1 MSKKQPVKVK
11 LKRLD
16 AGQISD
22 QIKRFEGEL
31 QRRVV
36 GQQKPIEE
44 IVASFSGLTSGI
56 RNPDRPVVTLLFM
69 GPTGVGKTETVKVL
83 AHALF
88 GSKKAFTRINC
99 QEFASPHQVAKLLG
113 SPPGYVGSDV
123 EPMLSQKNIDKYHRE
138 AYEKKMGIFRRGS
151 GSVKRIFPEDSG
163 HYLSIILFDEV
174 EKADPVLWNSILGIL
189 DDGHLTLGNNQEVD
203 FTRSIIILTSNVGS
217 TEMARLIEGRIG
229 FASRQDETLHKDIEK
244 EALRAAKAVFPLEFL
259 NRFDAIVVFRTLTR
273 QHLTHILDLYIDDL
287 HQRAVNSDLP
297 FILELT
303 PHVKQF
309 LIEKGTDPQF
319 GARPLRRAF
328 AKWIGNPLSNLL
340 TTGQVKAGDLVRA
353 HILHEKVVFD
363 LVTPQQSGALVI
375 AKHTGR

>member
-1 MSKKQPVKVK
+1 MTKKRAPKVK

-31 QRRVV
+31 QRRVI
-36 GQQKPIEE
+36 GQHKAIEE
-44 IVASFSGLTSGI
+44 IVTSFSGLTSGL
-56 RNPDRPVVTLLFM
+56 RNTDRPVLTLLFM

-83 AHALF
+83 AQTLF

-113 SPPGYVGSDV
+113 SPPGYVGSDI
-123 EPMLSQKNIDKYHRE
+123 EPMLSQKNIDKYHKE
-138 AYEKKMGIFRRGS
+138 AFEKKVGIFRKGS
-151 GSVKRIFPEDSG
+151 GAVKKIFPEESS

-203 FTRSIIILTSNVGS
+203 FTRSVIVLTSNVGS

-229 FASRQDETLHKDIEK
+229 FASKQDDTLHKDIEK
-244 EALRAAKAVFPLEFL
+244 EALRSAKAIFPLEFL
-259 NRFDAIVVFRTLTR
+259 NRFDAIVVFRTLSKV
-273 QHLTHILDLYIDDL
+273 HLSQILDIYIDDL
-287 HQRAVNSDLP
+287 HQRAVNSDIP

-303 PHVKQF
+303 PRVKQF

-328 AKWIGNPLSNLL
+328 SKWVANPISNLL

-353 HILHEKVVFD
+353 HLKTNKIAFD
-363 LVTPQQSGALVI
+363 LVAPQQSGALVI
-375 AKHTGR
+375 AKHIGR